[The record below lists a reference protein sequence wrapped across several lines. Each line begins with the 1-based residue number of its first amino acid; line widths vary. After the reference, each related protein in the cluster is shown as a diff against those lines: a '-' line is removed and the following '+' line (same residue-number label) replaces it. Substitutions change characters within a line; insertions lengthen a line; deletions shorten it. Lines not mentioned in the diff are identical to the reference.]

1 MWLEWCVQLR
11 KLGGSAWG
19 HAPPEKFKCNEIDS
33 AAILGSKYYNLQKQ
47 KGLAVRNRCHRVSAN
62 DPTYGRVSSFF
73 VADCVFLYNKMEQGP
88 EFGAALYI

>member
-1 MWLEWCVQLR
+1 M
-11 KLGGSAWG
+11 
-19 HAPPEKFKCNEIDS
+19 H
-33 AAILGSKYYNLQKQ
+33 LQKNLNAMRSILRPYLGRNTTIYKSK